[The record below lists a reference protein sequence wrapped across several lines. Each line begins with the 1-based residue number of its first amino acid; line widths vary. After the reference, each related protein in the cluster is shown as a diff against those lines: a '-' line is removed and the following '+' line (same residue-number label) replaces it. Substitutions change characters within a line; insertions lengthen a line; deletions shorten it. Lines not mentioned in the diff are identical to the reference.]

1 MIEADEDWFY
11 VQRDLQR
18 DVHTDPVR
26 AGLSNTVHDTA

>member
-1 MIEADEDWFY
+1 MLRAA
-11 VQRDLQR
+11 QRDVQR